1 MGKTMAIV
9 GECRRHGRSV
19 STNTSHP
26 LPFTIHGQ
34 NHGYCWRMPPAWKK
48 RFYKH
53 LSSSPLHYPWAKP
66 WLLLENAS
74 GMEESFLQTPLI
86 LSPSLSMGK
95 TMAIVGECL
104 RHGRSVSTNTSH
116 PLPFTIHGQ
125 NHGYCWRMPP
135 AWKKRFYKHLS
146 SSPLHYPWAKPWLLL
161 ENASGMEEAFLQ
173 TPLILSPSLS
183 MGKTMAIVGECL
195 RHGRS
200 VSTNTSHPLPFTI
213 HGQNHGYCWRMP
225 PAWKK
230 RFYKHLSSSP
240 LHYPWAKPWLL
251 LENAS
256 GMEEAFLQTP
266 LILSPSLSM
275 GKTMAIVGE
284 CLRHGRSVST
294 NTSHPLPFTIHGQN
308 HGYCWRM
315 PPAWKKRFYKHLSPS
330 PLHYPWAKPWL
341 LLVNAAGMEESFLQT
356 PLILSPSL
364 SMGKTMAIVG
374 ECLRHGRSVS
384 TNTSHPLPFT
394 S

>member
-1 MGKTMAIV
+1 
-9 GECRRHGRSV
+9 
-19 STNTSHP
+19 
-26 LPFTIHGQ
+26 
-34 NHGYCWRMPPAWKK
+34 
-48 RFYKH
+48 
-53 LSSSPLHYPWAKP
+53 
-66 WLLLENAS
+66 
-74 GMEESFLQTPLI
+74 
-86 LSPSLSMGK
+86 
-95 TMAIVGECL
+95 
-104 RHGRSVSTNTSH
+104 
-116 PLPFTIHGQ
+116 
-125 NHGYCWRMPP
+125 MPP

-183 MGKTMAIVGECL
+183 MGKTMAIVGECR
-195 RHGRS
+195 RHGRG

-230 RFYKHLSSSP
+230 RFYKHLSPSP

-284 CLRHGRSVST
+284 CLRHGRSRFYKHLSSSPLHYPWAKPWLLLENAAGMEEAFLQTPLILSPSLSMGKTMAMIGECHRHGRSVST

-315 PPAWKKRFYKHLSPS
+315 PPAWKKCFYKHLSSS

-341 LLVNAAGMEESFLQT
+341 LLENASGMEEAFLQT
-356 PLILSPSL
+356 PLTLSPSL

-374 ECLRHGRSVS
+374 ECLRHGKSFYKQ
-384 TNTSHPLPFT
+384 PLTLSPSLSMGKIPWLLLVNASGMEEAFLQTPLTIFSFT
-394 S
+394 IHGQNHGYCW